1 MQQKM
6 IRSMYFCSTF
16 KFSLTTIA
24 VLISLQSYA
33 TAQVTNSQPNYSQVS
48 PQVESNP
55 LPLQSNIPNYSE
67 RKRRLLLKFQHPIK
81 PINPNTSEQE
91 IHLLLKLN
99 ERKLYVYRGD
109 SLQASYPVAIG
120 KPGWE
125 TPTGKFKIIHM
136 VQNPA
141 WENPFVANRE
151 IVPAS
156 SNNPLGER
164 WIGFWTDGKDE
175 IGFHG
180 TPNVKSVGQ
189 AVSHGCVRM
198 YNKDVRKLYEFVK
211 IGTPVLVSK

>member
-1 MQQKM
+1 M
-6 IRSMYFCSTF
+6 IHRMYSCSTF

-33 TAQVTNSQPNYSQVS
+33 NAQVANNQPNSSQV
-48 PQVESNP
+48 ELNP
-55 LPLQSNIPNYSE
+55 PPLQSNIPNYSE
-67 RKRRLLLKFQHPIK
+67 RKHRLLLKLHHSIEPIIPK
-81 PINPNTSEQE
+81 TSEQE

-109 SLQASYPVAIG
+109 SLQASYLVAIG
-120 KPGWE
+120 KPRSE
-125 TPTGKFKIIHM
+125 TPTGKFKVIHM

-151 IVPAS
+151 IVPPGS
-156 SNNPLGER
+156 SDNPLGER

-198 YNKDVRKLYEFVK
+198 YNRDVRKLYEFVK
-211 IGTPVLVSK
+211 IGTPVLVTK

>member
-1 MQQKM
+1 M
-6 IRSMYFCSTF
+6 
-16 KFSLTTIA
+16 TTIA

-33 TAQVTNSQPNYSQVS
+33 TAQVTNNQPNYSQVS
-48 PQVESNP
+48 PQVESNS

-67 RKRRLLLKFQHPIK
+67 RKRRLLLKFQRPIK
-81 PINPNTSEQE
+81 PIIPNTSEQE

-141 WENPFVANRE
+141 WENPFVGNRE
-151 IVPAS
+151 IVPPS

>member
-1 MQQKM
+1 M
-6 IRSMYFCSTF
+6 
-16 KFSLTTIA
+16 LE
-24 VLISLQSYA
+24 SYA
-33 TAQVTNSQPNYSQVS
+33 TAQVTNSQPNFSQVS

-55 LPLQSNIPNYSE
+55 LPLRSNIPNYSE
-67 RKRRLLLKFQHPIK
+67 RKRRLLLKLQHPIQ
-81 PINPNTSEQE
+81 PRIPNTSEQQ

-125 TPTGKFKIIHM
+125 TPTGKFRIIHM

-141 WENPFVANRE
+141 WKNPWFPNRT
-151 IVPAS
+151 IIPPRS
-156 SNNPLGER
+156 LDNPLGER

-180 TPNVKSVGQ
+180 TPSVKSVGQ

-211 IGTPVLVSK
+211 LGTPVLVTK

>member
-6 IRSMYFCSTF
+6 ICSMYFCRTF

-33 TAQVTNSQPNYSQVS
+33 TAQVANSSQPNFSQVS

-55 LPLQSNIPNYSE
+55 LPLRSNLPNYSE
-67 RKRRLLLKFQHPIK
+67 RKRRLLLKLQHTIQPI
-81 PINPNTSEQE
+81 IPNTSEQE

-151 IVPAS
+151 IV
-156 SNNPLGER
+156 
-164 WIGFWTDGKDE
+164 
-175 IGFHG
+175 
-180 TPNVKSVGQ
+180 TPRS
-189 AVSHGCVRM
+189 
-198 YNKDVRKLYEFVK
+198 
-211 IGTPVLVSK
+211 

>member
-1 MQQKM
+1 M
-6 IRSMYFCSTF
+6 ICSMYFCRTF
-16 KFSLTTIA
+16 KFSLTTIVA
-24 VLISLQSYA
+24 LISLQSYA
-33 TAQVTNSQPNYSQVS
+33 TAQVTNSSQPNFSQVS

-55 LPLQSNIPNYSE
+55 VPLRLNLSNYSE
-67 RKRRLLLKFQHPIK
+67 RKRRLLLKLQHPIQ
-81 PINPNTSEQE
+81 PIIPNTSKQE

-99 ERKLYVYRGD
+99 ERKVYVYRGN

-141 WENPFVANRE
+141 WENPFVPNRE
-151 IVPAS
+151 IIPPRN

-180 TPNVKSVGQ
+180 TPSVKSVGQ

-198 YNKDVRKLYEFVK
+198 YNHDVRKLYELVK
-211 IGTPVLVSK
+211 IGTPVLVTK

>member
-1 MQQKM
+1 M
-6 IRSMYFCSTF
+6 ICSMYFCRTF

-33 TAQVTNSQPNYSQVS
+33 TAQVTNSQPNFSQVS

-55 LPLQSNIPNYSE
+55 LPLRSNIPNYSE
-67 RKRRLLLKFQHPIK
+67 RKRRLLLKLQHPIQ
-81 PINPNTSEQE
+81 PIIPNTSKQE

-141 WENPFVANRE
+141 WENPFVPNRE
-151 IVPAS
+151 IVPPRS

-180 TPNVKSVGQ
+180 TPSVKSVGQ

-198 YNKDVRKLYEFVK
+198 YNKDVRKLYEFVE
-211 IGTPVLVSK
+211 IGTPVLVTK

>member
-1 MQQKM
+1 M
-6 IRSMYFCSTF
+6 
-16 KFSLTTIA
+16 
-24 VLISLQSYA
+24 ISLQSYA
-33 TAQVTNSQPNYSQVS
+33 TAQVTISQPNYSQVS
-48 PQVESNP
+48 PQVKSNP
-55 LPLQSNIPNYSE
+55 LPLQSNIPDYSE

-81 PINPNTSEQE
+81 PIIPNTSEQE

-141 WENPFVANRE
+141 WENPFVPNRE
-151 IVPAS
+151 IVAPS

-189 AVSHGCVRM
+189 AASHGCVRM